1 MDCLSNFCN
10 RTSSYIL
17 DLSHLFPLCLFFG
30 RYTVYHMK
38 VSKLMTIS
46 HYLMREVIILGIEI
60 SLEKSTASDD
70 LSNEKAC
77 AFKK

>member
-1 MDCLSNFCN
+1 MS
-10 RTSSYIL
+10 I
-17 DLSHLFPLCLFFG
+17 FG

-46 HYLMREVIILGIEI
+46 HYLMREVIIRGIEI

-70 LSNEKAC
+70 LSNE
-77 AFKK
+77 